1 MKRNVICS
9 IIIFL
14 CFPFAIYAANDTATI
29 TCTQKSLPNTISQA
43 DPGNTPWSNIPNATV
58 DDNKEAVFDTLS
70 NTHVTDVKA
79 RLILS
84 NGTISSVDKA
94 NTNPWT
100 GTPQYVSYGGDV
112 WSTALT
118 PKDVNDPNFGF
129 AFQAGGGITQS
140 KVLKLTNFGFTV
152 PSDATIT
159 NVTVEIKKYEK
170 QSTNDTNT
178 TSGYIDNIRMFVCY
192 TPFVATASNTKTSM
206 LLTRIGSFKSLET
219 APGESIAI
227 PVTFEQVGGN
237 TGSVAVLYQILD
249 KNNAVVFEETDT
261 LSTQTVGA
269 KRVPIPQQ
277 SAPGTYFASVSI
289 LSAGHP
295 ITQPM
300 KFPFVVEQ
308 KIAGIFVSTLIYYGW
323 ITFCILLV
331 AVIFYLWIRK
341 KQKFAIRNYANVP
354 EPERMYYEIIG
365 DMIAQMYKTIG
376 VKAYKTADSIT
387 GLTVD
392 LTTGRVLRI
401 TKDPSE
407 MVATLLIRYQNLM
420 KNDLKIPVR
429 SLGPKAK
436 EHLADVA
443 STYSTFDKYF
453 RPK

>member
-1 MKRNVICS
+1 MKRIVICF
-9 IIIFL
+9 IVFL

-29 TCTQKSLPNTISQA
+29 TCTQKSLPSTISQA
-43 DPGNTPWSNIPNATV
+43 DPGSTPWNNISNATV
-58 DDNKEAVFDTLS
+58 DDDKEAVFDTLS

-84 NGTISSVDKA
+84 NGTIGTVDKA
-94 NTNPWT
+94 NINPWT
-100 GTPQYVSYGGDV
+100 GTSQYVSYGGDV
-112 WSTALT
+112 WSTVLT

-129 AFQAGGGITQS
+129 AFQAGGNLTQS
-140 KVLKLTNFGFTV
+140 KVLKLTNFGFTI
-152 PSDATIT
+152 PTDATIT
-159 NVTVEIKKYEK
+159 NITAEVKKHE
-170 QSTNDTNT
+170 SATPDTKT
-178 TSGYIDNIRMFVCY
+178 TAGYIDTVRMFICY
-192 TPFVATASNTKTSM
+192 TPFVATASNTKAPM
-206 LLTRIGSFKSLET
+206 LLTRIGSFKDLQA
-219 APGESIAI
+219 APGESLAV
-227 PVTFEQVGGN
+227 PVTFEFVGGN
-237 TGSVAVLYQILD
+237 TGTIAILYQILD
-249 KNNAVVFEETDT
+249 KNNAVVFEETNT
-261 LSTQTVGA
+261 LSAQTTGA

-277 SAPGTYFASVSI
+277 SVPGTYFASVSI
-289 LSAGHP
+289 LSAGQS

-300 KFPFVVEQ
+300 KFPFVVEP
-308 KIAGIFVSTLIYYGW
+308 KIAGIFVNTLEYYGW
-323 ITFCILLV
+323 ITFCIVLV
-331 AVIFYLWIRK
+331 IVIMYLWIRK
-341 KQKFAIRNYANVP
+341 KQKLAIRNYVHVP

-365 DMIAQMYKTIG
+365 DMIAQMYKSIG